1 MPYRAVGTGEQGA
14 IAHPSDF
21 DSSVNAISTRGSD
34 YAHHITTGHIWFSDL
49 PTALHGVNLDR
60 LSPASPIYVEK
71 KINFRLQ
78 SRHDLLRGLSF
89 YEIVL
94 NCSDTFATQCHDT
107 FN

>member
-14 IAHPSDF
+14 ITHPSDF
-21 DSSVNAISTRGSD
+21 DSLVNPRGAD

-78 SRHDLLRGLSF
+78 SRHDLLWEQRI
-89 YEIVL
+89 YETAL
-94 NCSDTFATQCHDT
+94 
-107 FN
+107 